1 MAKYC
6 CCENFYSVEDF
17 KKGAKVKFRELPVR
31 MSRELKLIVDEVMTI
46 KSVLFRINQLGDLM
60 VVVELDQLPG
70 VYFSPSILSVININ
84 AKPVEK
90 IKDNTFRSLIEMNNN
105 LSAENS
111 YLRNTLNHAL
121 NGNFED

>member
-70 VYFSPSILSVININ
+70 VYFSPSILSVINIIL
-84 AKPVEK
+84 P
-90 IKDNTFRSLIEMNNN
+90 I
-105 LSAENS
+105 
-111 YLRNTLNHAL
+111 LNFQCL
-121 NGNFED
+121 QVCFQILF

>member
-6 CCENFYSVEDF
+6 CCENFYNVEDF

-31 MSRELKLIVDEVMTI
+31 MSKELRLIVDEVMTI

-70 VYFSPSILSVININ
+70 VYFSPGILTVININ

-90 IKDNTFRSLIEMNNN
+90 AKDNTFRSLIELNNN